1 MVFQRYKSE
10 ISKHH
15 LFWKEPPESVNLLSE
30 KKLNNSKINCVHC
43 NDLKTSNSMKTRLS
57 LSSNQAA
64 LPIVLKAMYHEW
76 ICSDLKDVQKK
87 YMVLKIYGNYTIY
100 KHFFLCHINILIYFY
115 CVLHTFWFIK
125 FVCSTFKYFTYLLQN
140 TFNCLITLIKFDGFF
155 HIIEIDKVFLY
166 LSHI

>member
-43 NDLKTSNSMKTRLS
+43 NEFKNFKFNVNSSILKFESSSFANRIKSNVPWIDLLW
-57 LSSNQAA
+57 
-64 LPIVLKAMYHEW
+64 LKG
-76 ICSDLKDVQKK
+76 CPKK
-87 YMVLKIYGNYTIY
+87 IMVLKFYGNYTIY

-140 TFNCLITLIKFDGFF
+140 TFNCLITLIKFDVFF
-155 HIIEIDKVFLY
+155 
-166 LSHI
+166 S